1 MTAYALQA
9 RSLLFVPGDRPER
22 FVKAVAAGA
31 DAIIIDLEDAVA
43 EDAKASALDNALRW
57 IEGGHDALVRVNAVG
72 TRWHAAE
79 IAALAGTDAPLMVPK
94 SDLATELA
102 AIGDVVGDRVV
113 ALIETARGVRD
124 ADEVCA
130 ASGVVRVALGNVD
143 LARELGISPASRAAF
158 AYPRGRIVAASA
170 AAGLAPPVDGVTT
183 ALGDAGLLVDEVGVS
198 KELGFGGKLCI
209 HPSQVAIVNDALRP
223 SREEL
228 AWARRIVELAG
239 VDGVGGVSVVDG
251 EMVDA
256 PVLAR
261 AAALLRHGTAAECRQ
276 Q

>member
-1 MTAYALQA
+1 MTVYALQA
-9 RSLLFVPGDRPER
+9 RSLLFVPGDRPDR
-22 FVKAVAAGA
+22 FAKAVASGA

-43 EDAKASALDNALRW
+43 AHAKGSALDNALRW
-57 IEGGHDALVRVNAVG
+57 IDDGHDAVVRVNAVG

-79 IAALAGTDAPLMVPK
+79 IAALAATDAAVMVPK
-94 SDLATELA
+94 SELSNELA
-102 AIGDVVGDRVV
+102 AVGKAVGDRVI

-143 LARELGISPASRAAF
+143 LARELGVSPGSRAAF
-158 AYPRGRIVAASA
+158 AYVRGRIVAASA

-183 ALGDAGLLVDEVGVS
+183 ALDDARLLVDELGVS

-209 HPSQVAIVNDALRP
+209 HPSQVSIVNDALRP

-228 AWARRIVELAG
+228 AWAKRIVELAG
-239 VDGVGGVSVVDG
+239 IDGVSVVDG

-261 AAALLRHGTAAECRQ
+261 AAALLRYGTAAECRQ